1 MILATTIVMMADYP
15 VYNIM
20 CSMIQILASMLL
32 IGYIEPFKLKSDNYM
47 LLMNESFV
55 MLTAYNLICLTDFN
69 AEQSNQFIMGYSM
82 VGCTTLNMSINMGLM
97 L

>member
-1 MILATTIVMMADYP
+1 MVDYP

-20 CSMIQILASMLL
+20 LSMIQILAFLLL
-32 IGYIEPFKLKSDNYM
+32 IGYIEPFKSKKDNYM